1 MSTIQHKLVVS
12 DFDFDAI
19 KLNLKSFLQGQ
30 KQFQD
35 YDFEGSSLNIL
46 LDILSYNTHYLAYLA
61 NMATNELYLDS
72 ADIRNNIVSLAKMIG
87 YTPSSP
93 RAPMASIDV
102 TLNNASGTSVTMNK
116 GTVFTTSV
124 DDISYQYVT
133 NSDVTITP
141 SAGIY
146 KFNGVSIY
154 EGTLVTFKYTADTTD
169 VDQRF
174 IIPSARA
181 DTSTLLVKV
190 QNSSSDTTTET
201 YSLAGGYNNV
211 TGESK
216 VYYIQEG
223 QDGKYEI
230 YFGDGVNGKSLADG
244 NIVILEYIV
253 TNIEDSNGASS
264 FTLSGN
270 IGGFTNATISTVSS
284 SQGGAAGETD
294 ESIRLNA
301 PLNYA
306 AQERAVTTTDYETL
320 VKQIYPNALSVSAW
334 GGEDDETPRYGIVK
348 IGIKA
353 ASGSTLT
360 ETTKQDIVN
369 KLKPYNVA
377 SVSPQ
382 IVDPETTSVLLTSTV
397 KYNTSTTT
405 KSNDTLKSEIITAI
419 TNYNTNTLQKFDSI
433 YRHSKLTGIIDNVDN
448 SILSNI
454 TTVKIRKSFTPTL
467 GSSQKYNVYFRN
479 AVFNPHTGHNMAA
492 GGILSSTGFKVTG
505 SDFEMFLDDDGSG
518 NVRRYYLSSGIRT
531 YANESQGTINYTT
544 GDITLNSL
552 NVASISNIRA
562 VTSTVIEITITP
574 DSNDVVPV
582 RDQIVEIDVSNSGIT
597 VTADTFVGGSADAG
611 VGYTTTS
618 SY

>member
-1 MSTIQHKLVVS
+1 MSNHKLVVS
-12 DFDFDAI
+12 DYDFDAI
-19 KLNLKSFLQGQ
+19 KTNLKSFLQGQ
-30 KQFQD
+30 TQFQD

-61 NMATNELYLDS
+61 NMSTNELYLDS

-102 TLNNASGTSVTMNK
+102 TLNNATGTSVTMNK
-116 GTVFTTSV
+116 GTVFATTV
-124 DDISYQYVT
+124 NNISYQYVT
-133 NSDVTITP
+133 NSDFTITP
-141 SAGIY
+141 AAGVY
-146 KFNGVSIY
+146 KFSNLPIY

-169 VDQRF
+169 VDQKF
-174 IIPSARA
+174 IIPSAKA

-190 QNSSSDTTTET
+190 QNSSADTTTET

-211 TGESK
+211 TATSK
-216 VYYIQEG
+216 VYFIQEG

-230 YFGDGVNGKSLADG
+230 YFGDGVNGASLDDG

-264 FTLSGN
+264 FSLSGN
-270 IGGFTNATISTVSS
+270 IGGFTNVTISTVSS
-284 SQGGAAGETD
+284 SQGGANSETD

-301 PLNYA
+301 PLQYA
-306 AQERAVTTTDYETL
+306 AQDRAVTTTDYETL
-320 VKQIYPNALSVSAW
+320 VQSIYPNALSVSAW

-397 KYNTSTTT
+397 KYNTITTT

-433 YRHSKLTGIIDNVDN
+433 YRHSKLTGLIDSVDV

-454 TTVKIRKSFTPTL
+454 TTIKIRKSFTPIL
-467 GSSQKYNVYFRN
+467 SSSEKYNIYFRN
-479 AVFNPHTGHNMAA
+479 ALFNPHSGHNTAA

-505 SDFEMFLDDDGSG
+505 SDFEMFLDDDGQG
-518 NVRRYYLSSGIRT
+518 NIRRYYLASGIRT
-531 YANESQGTINYTT
+531 YANDTQGTIDYVT
-544 GDITLNSL
+544 GEIALNSL
-552 NVASISNIRA
+552 NVASISNIRGA
-562 VTSTVIEITITP
+562 TSTVVEITVTP
-574 DSNDVVPV
+574 DSNDIVPV
-582 RDQIVEIDVSNSGIT
+582 RDQIVEIDVANSGIT

>member
-1 MSTIQHKLVVS
+1 MSNKLVVT
-12 DFDFDAI
+12 DYDFDAI
-19 KLNLKSFLQGQ
+19 KVNLKSFLQGQ
-30 KQFQD
+30 TSFQD

-61 NMATNELYLDS
+61 NMSTNELYLDS

-102 TLNNASGTSVTMNK
+102 TLNNATGTSVTMSK
-116 GTVFTTSV
+116 GTVFTTTV
-124 DDISYQYVT
+124 ENTSYQYVT
-133 NSDVTITP
+133 NSDITISP
-141 SAGIY
+141 SSGIY
-146 KFNGVSIY
+146 KFSNVPVY
-154 EGTLVTFKYTADTTD
+154 EGSLVTFKYTVDSTD
-169 VDQRF
+169 VDQKF
-174 IIPSARA
+174 IIPSANA

-190 QNSSSDTTTET
+190 QNSSSDTTTNT

-211 TGESK
+211 DAISQ
-216 VYYIQEG
+216 VYFIQEG
-223 QDGKYEI
+223 QDGKYEV
-230 YFGDGVNGKSLADG
+230 YFGDGVNGKALVDG

-253 TNIEDSNGASS
+253 TNKDVSNSASS

-270 IGGFTNATISTVSS
+270 VGGFSDVTIVTVSN
-284 SQGGAAGETD
+284 SQGGSESETN
-294 ESIRLNA
+294 ESIKHNA
-301 PLNYA
+301 PLQYA
-306 AQERAVTTTDYETL
+306 AQDRAVTTTDYETL
-320 VKQIYPNALSVSAW
+320 VQSIYPNALSVSAW

-348 IGIKA
+348 IGVKA

-382 IVDPETTSVLLTSTV
+382 IVDPETTSVLLSSTV
-397 KYNTSTTT
+397 KYDSKSTT
-405 KSNDTLKSEIITAI
+405 KSSDTLKSEITTAV
-419 TNYNTNTLQKFDSI
+419 TNYNTNTLQKFDAV
-433 YRHSKLTGIIDNVDN
+433 YRHSKLTGLIDDVDT

-454 TTVKIRKSFTPTL
+454 TTIKIRKSFTPTL
-467 GSSQKYNVYFRN
+467 SSSTKYDIYFRN
-479 AVFNPHTGHNMAA
+479 SLFNPHSGHNKSA

-505 SDFEMFLDDDGSG
+505 SDLEQFLDDDGNG

-531 YANESQGTINYTT
+531 YSNETQGTIDYNT
-544 GDITLNSL
+544 GQITLNSL
-552 NVASISNIRA
+552 NVASISNIRGA
-562 VTSTVIEITITP
+562 TSTVVELTVTP
-574 DSNDVVPV
+574 NSNDVVPV
-582 RDQIVEIDVSNSGIT
+582 RDQIVELDIANSTIN
-597 VTADTFVGGSADAG
+597 VTADSFVGGSSDAG

>member
-154 EGTLVTFKYTADTTD
+154 EGTLVTFKYTADITD

-531 YANESQGTINYTT
+531 YANESQGTINYAT

-562 VTSTVIEITITP
+562 ATSTVVEITITP

>member
-1 MSTIQHKLVVS
+1 MSNHKLVVS
-12 DFDFDAI
+12 DYDFDAI
-19 KLNLKSFLQGQ
+19 KTNLKSFLQGQ
-30 KQFQD
+30 TQFQD

-61 NMATNELYLDS
+61 NMSTNELYLDS

-102 TLNNASGTSVTMNK
+102 TLNNATGTSVTMNK
-116 GTVFTTSV
+116 GTVFATTV
-124 DDISYQYVT
+124 NDISYQYVT
-133 NSDVTITP
+133 NSDFTITP
-141 SAGIY
+141 VAGVY
-146 KFNGVSIY
+146 KFSNLPIY

-169 VDQRF
+169 VDQKF
-174 IIPSARA
+174 IIPSAKA

-190 QNSSSDTTTET
+190 QNSSADTTTET

-211 TGESK
+211 TATSK
-216 VYYIQEG
+216 VYFIQEG

-230 YFGDGVNGKSLADG
+230 YFGDGVNGASLDDG

-264 FTLSGN
+264 FSLSGN
-270 IGGFTNATISTVSS
+270 IGGFTNVTISTVSS
-284 SQGGAAGETD
+284 SQGGANSETD

-301 PLNYA
+301 PLQYA
-306 AQERAVTTTDYETL
+306 AQDRAVTTTDYETL
-320 VKQIYPNALSVSAW
+320 VQSIYPNALSVSAW

-360 ETTKQDIVN
+360 ETTKQNIVN

-397 KYNTSTTT
+397 KYNTITTT

-433 YRHSKLTGIIDNVDN
+433 YRHSKLTGLIDSVDV

-454 TTVKIRKSFTPTL
+454 TTIKIRKSFTPIL
-467 GSSQKYNVYFRN
+467 SSSEKYNIYFRN
-479 AVFNPHTGHNMAA
+479 ALFNPHSGHNTAA

-505 SDFEMFLDDDGSG
+505 SDFEMFLDDDGQG
-518 NVRRYYLSSGIRT
+518 NIRRYYLASGIRT
-531 YANESQGTINYTT
+531 YANDTQGTIDYAT
-544 GDITLNSL
+544 GEIALNSL
-552 NVASISNIRA
+552 NVASISNIRGA
-562 VTSTVIEITITP
+562 TSTVVEITVTP
-574 DSNDVVPV
+574 DSNDIVPV
-582 RDQIVEIDVSNSGIT
+582 RDQIVELDVANSGIT

>member
-1 MSTIQHKLVVS
+1 MSNHKLVVS
-12 DFDFDAI
+12 DYDFDAI
-19 KLNLKSFLQGQ
+19 KTNLKSFLQGQ
-30 KQFQD
+30 TQFQD

-61 NMATNELYLDS
+61 NMSTNELYLDS

-102 TLNNASGTSVTMNK
+102 TLNNATGTSVTMNK
-116 GTVFTTSV
+116 GTVFATTV
-124 DDISYQYVT
+124 NDTSYQYVT
-133 NSDVTITP
+133 NSDFTITP
-141 SAGIY
+141 VAGVY
-146 KFNGVSIY
+146 KFSNLPIY
-154 EGTLVTFKYTADTTD
+154 EGTLVTFKYTVDTTD
-169 VDQRF
+169 VDQKF
-174 IIPSARA
+174 IIPSAKA

-190 QNSSSDTTTET
+190 QNSSADTTTET

-211 TGESK
+211 TATSK
-216 VYYIQEG
+216 VYFIQEG

-230 YFGDGVNGKSLADG
+230 YFGDGVNGASLADG

-264 FTLSGN
+264 FSLSGN
-270 IGGFTNATISTVSS
+270 IGGFTNVTISTVSS
-284 SQGGAAGETD
+284 SQGGANSETD

-301 PLNYA
+301 PLQYA
-306 AQERAVTTTDYETL
+306 AQDRAVTTTDYETL
-320 VKQIYPNALSVSAW
+320 VKSIYPNALSVSAW

-360 ETTKQDIVN
+360 ETTKQNIVN

-397 KYNTSTTT
+397 KYNTVTTT

-433 YRHSKLTGIIDNVDN
+433 YRHSKLTGLIDNVDV

-454 TTVKIRKSFTPTL
+454 TTIKIRKSFTPIL
-467 GSSQKYNVYFRN
+467 SSSEKYNIYFRN
-479 AVFNPHTGHNMAA
+479 ALFNPHSGHNTAA

-505 SDFEMFLDDDGSG
+505 SDFEMFLDDDGQG
-518 NVRRYYLSSGIRT
+518 NVRRYYLASGIRT
-531 YANESQGTINYTT
+531 YANDTQGTIDYAT
-544 GDITLNSL
+544 GEIALNSL
-552 NVASISNIRA
+552 NVASISNIRGA
-562 VTSTVIEITITP
+562 TSTVVEITVTP
-574 DSNDVVPV
+574 DSNDIVPV
-582 RDQIVEIDVSNSGIT
+582 RDQIVEIDVANSGIT

>member
-1 MSTIQHKLVVS
+1 MSNHKLVVS
-12 DFDFDAI
+12 DYDFDAI
-19 KLNLKSFLQGQ
+19 KTNLKSFLQGQ
-30 KQFQD
+30 TQFQD

-61 NMATNELYLDS
+61 NMSTNELYLDS

-102 TLNNASGTSVTMNK
+102 TLNNATGTSVTMNK
-116 GTVFTTSV
+116 GTVFATTV
-124 DDISYQYVT
+124 NDISYQYVT
-133 NSDVTITP
+133 NSDFTITP
-141 SAGIY
+141 VAGVY
-146 KFNGVSIY
+146 KFSNLPIY

-169 VDQRF
+169 VDQKF
-174 IIPSARA
+174 IIPSAKA

-190 QNSSSDTTTET
+190 QNSSADTTTET

-211 TGESK
+211 TATSK
-216 VYYIQEG
+216 VYFIQEG

-230 YFGDGVNGKSLADG
+230 YFGDGVNGASLDDG

-264 FTLSGN
+264 FSLSGN
-270 IGGFTNATISTVSS
+270 IGGFTNVTISTVSS
-284 SQGGAAGETD
+284 SQGGANSETD

-301 PLNYA
+301 PLQYA
-306 AQERAVTTTDYETL
+306 AQDRAVTTTDYETL
-320 VKQIYPNALSVSAW
+320 VQSIYPNALSVSAW

-397 KYNTSTTT
+397 KYNTITTT
-405 KSNDTLKSEIITAI
+405 KSNNTLKSEIITAI

-433 YRHSKLTGIIDNVDN
+433 YRHSKLTGLIDSVDV

-454 TTVKIRKSFTPTL
+454 TTIKIRKSFTPIL
-467 GSSQKYNVYFRN
+467 SSSEKYNIYFRN
-479 AVFNPHTGHNMAA
+479 ALFNPHSGHNTAA

-505 SDFEMFLDDDGSG
+505 SDFEMFLDDDGQG
-518 NVRRYYLSSGIRT
+518 NIRRYYLASGIRT
-531 YANESQGTINYTT
+531 YANDTQGTIDYVT
-544 GDITLNSL
+544 GEIALNSL
-552 NVASISNIRA
+552 NVASISNIRGA
-562 VTSTVIEITITP
+562 TSTVVEITVTP
-574 DSNDVVPV
+574 DSNDIVPV
-582 RDQIVEIDVSNSGIT
+582 RDQIVEIDVANSGIT

>member
-93 RAPMASIDV
+93 RAPMAAIDI
-102 TLNNASGTSVTMNK
+102 TLNNATGTSVTMNK

-124 DDISYQYVT
+124 DDVSYQYVT

-146 KFNGVSIY
+146 KFNNVSIY

-211 TGESK
+211 TTESK
-216 VYYIQEG
+216 VYFIQEG

-230 YFGDGVNGKSLADG
+230 YFGDGVNGKALADG
-244 NIVILEYIV
+244 NIIILEYIV

-264 FTLSGN
+264 FALSGN
-270 IGGFTNATISTVSS
+270 IGGFTNTTISTVSS

-348 IGIKA
+348 IGVKA

-382 IVDPETTSVLLTSTV
+382 IVDPETTSVLLTSNV

-405 KSNDTLKSEIITAI
+405 KSSDTLKSEIITAI

-454 TTVKIRKSFTPTL
+454 TTVKIRKTFTPTL
-467 GSSQKYNVYFRN
+467 GSSQKYNIYFRN
-479 AVFNPHTGHNMAA
+479 AVFNPHSGHNMAA

-531 YANESQGTINYTT
+531 YANESQGTIDYST
-544 GDITLNSL
+544 GEITLNSL
-552 NVASISNIRA
+552 NVASISNIRST
-562 VTSTVIEITITP
+562 TSTVVEITVTP
-574 DSNDVVPV
+574 DSNDIVPV
-582 RDQIVEIDVSNSGIT
+582 RDQIVELDVSNSIIT
-597 VTADTFVGGSADAG
+597 VSADAFVGGSADAG